1 MPIDEKEVARV
12 AELACLSL
20 TKEETVAM
28 AKDLERIVAY
38 VEELGQLDTSN
49 VPPTSHVLMGKTA
62 WREDVVEQGLSH
74 DDALAQAPRSS
85 QGGFAVPAYVGE
97 G

>member
-1 MPIDEKEVARV
+1 
-12 AELACLSL
+12 
-20 TKEETVAM
+20 M

-38 VEELGQLDTSN
+38 VAELEQLDTSN

-62 WREDVVEQGLSH
+62 WREDSVLPGVSH
-74 DDALAQAPRSS
+74 EDALAKAPRSS
-85 QGGFAVPAYVGE
+85 QGGFAIPAYVGE

>member
-1 MPIDEKEVARV
+1 
-12 AELACLSL
+12 
-20 TKEETVAM
+20 
-28 AKDLERIVAY
+28 
-38 VEELGQLDTSN
+38 
-49 VPPTSHVLMGKTA
+49 MGKTA
-62 WREDVVEQGLSH
+62 WRQDSVEPGVSH

>member
-20 TKEETVAM
+20 TKEETTTM
-28 AKDLERIVAY
+28 AKDLDRIVAY
-38 VEELGQLDTSN
+38 VEELAQLDTSN

-62 WREDVVEQGLSH
+62 WRPDVVEQGLSH
-74 DDALAQAPRSS
+74 EQALDQAPRSS

>member
-20 TKEETVAM
+20 TAEETRTM
-28 AKDLERIVAY
+28 AKDLDAIVSY
-38 VEELGQLDTSN
+38 VEELSQLDTSN

-62 WREDVVEQGLSH
+62 WREDVVLPGVSH
-74 DDALAQAPRSS
+74 EDALAQAPRSS

>member
-20 TKEETVAM
+20 TPEETKHM

-62 WREDVVEQGLSH
+62 WRQDSVEPGVTH
-74 DDALAQAPRSS
+74 EDALAQAPRSS

>member
-1 MPIDEKEVARV
+1 MPIDEKEVTRV

-20 TKEETVAM
+20 TAEETKLM
-28 AKDLERIVAY
+28 AKDLERIVVY
-38 VEELGQLDTSN
+38 FEELAQLDTSN

-62 WREDVVEQGLSH
+62 WREDSVEQGVSH
-74 DDALAQAPRSS
+74 EDALAQAPRSS
-85 QGGFAVPAYVGE
+85 QGGFAIPAYVGE